1 MKIACVSIYDP
12 KQEKDFGVYTHHWIP
27 TLESQ
32 FESVDYIYN
41 FRHPLTYPTIVA
53 RAAYYKKL
61 LKKYYSPR
69 TDAILVR
76 DQGRQLSRKLSK
88 LDIDAVLS
96 LESPS
101 AQPIAYV
108 DTDKPIVFWESG
120 TFAALVDFY
129 PYYRRSTMCDQTFED
144 GLANERSALER
155 CRLAVYHSE
164 WAAQSAIQTYGID
177 PRKIRIVAPGGNFE
191 SNFSIDDMNAVID
204 ARPSDRCKLLFL
216 GVNWERKGGDLA
228 VQVAKQLND
237 AGLPTELSIV
247 GCDPPSDEP
256 LPDFVKPLGFIYKWS
271 PEGREKMVKLL
282 SESHFL
288 ILPTIADC
296 FPLVFGEVSAFGLP
310 SLSTKVGGVPYAI
323 KDDWNGKTFALDA
336 SADEYCTYIMN
347 LFTNYQAYKD
357 LARSTFQEHETRLNW
372 RVATKAVKQ
381 LISELV

>member
-1 MKIACVSIYDP
+1 
-12 KQEKDFGVYTHHWIP
+12 
-27 TLESQ
+27 
-32 FESVDYIYN
+32 
-41 FRHPLTYPTIVA
+41 
-53 RAAYYKKL
+53 

-69 TDAILVR
+69 SDAILVR
-76 DQGRQLSRKLSK
+76 DQGRQLSHKLSK
-88 LDIDAVLS
+88 LNIDAVLS

-108 DTDKPIVFWESG
+108 ETNKPIVFWESG

-129 PYYRRSTMCDQTFED
+129 PYYRRSTMCDRTFED
-144 GLANERSALER
+144 GLANERAALER
-155 CRLAVYHSE
+155 CHLAVYHSE
-164 WAAQSAIQTYGID
+164 WAAQSAIQTYGIS
-177 PRKIRIVAPGGNFE
+177 PEKIRIVAPGGNFE
-191 SNFSIDDMNAVID
+191 SNFSIEDVNAVID
-204 ARPSDRCKLLFL
+204 ARSSDLCKLLFL
-216 GVNWERKGGDLA
+216 GVDWERKGGDLA
-228 VQVAKQLND
+228 VRVAKQLND

-247 GCDPPSDEP
+247 GCDPPADEP
-256 LPDFVKPLGFIYKWS
+256 IPSFVKPLGFIYKWS

-323 KDDWNGKTFALDA
+323 KDDWNGKTFALNA

-347 LFTNYQAYKD
+347 LFTNYQAYKE

-372 RVATKAVKQ
+372 RTATKAMRQ
-381 LISELV
+381 LMLEVV